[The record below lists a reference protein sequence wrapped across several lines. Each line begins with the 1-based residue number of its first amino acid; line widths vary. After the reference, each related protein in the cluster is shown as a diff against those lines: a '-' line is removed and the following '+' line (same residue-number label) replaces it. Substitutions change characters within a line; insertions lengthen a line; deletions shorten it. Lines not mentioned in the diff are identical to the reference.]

1 MPFRR
6 CLVSIKRVAIC
17 PLPGRRYGAERRL
30 PYGKEDTMNAS
41 IALMLAL
48 VLLLMVI
55 DRMRR

>member
-1 MPFRR
+1 
-6 CLVSIKRVAIC
+6 VAIC